1 MYSDDAMSDI
11 HQRLA
16 LLEEYRKT
24 VRIGI
29 FGSFYNSRK
38 DDLIQLR
45 DYLRDQGYPNAKIS
59 EDLDE
64 RSEEERKIE
73 DSIKNRELSKQLL
86 NESDI
91 HIFVVCMAGESDPV
105 TLIQSVS
112 MELERL
118 CTLREERR
126 LTADYVVVYLQKP
139 LQDTS
144 GGVFKGLVMTMK
156 NDWIFIEYEE
166 IQELFKTSRQL
177 CYNCLMEMHGFLRTQ

>member
-1 MYSDDAMSDI
+1 MYSDNAMSNI

-16 LLEEYRKT
+16 LLDGYRKT

-38 DDLIQLR
+38 NDLIQLR
-45 DYLRDQGYPNAKIS
+45 DYLRTQGYTNAKIS
-59 EDLDE
+59 EDLDD
-64 RSEEERKIE
+64 RLEEEWKI
-73 DSIKNRELSKQLL
+73 DNPIKNRELSTRLL

-91 HIFVVCMAGESDPV
+91 HIFVVCMTGESDPV

-118 CTLREERR
+118 CTLREKGH
-126 LTADYVVVYLQKP
+126 LTADCVVVYLQKP
-139 LQDTS
+139 LKETS
-144 GGVFKGLVMTMK
+144 GGVFKGLVMSMK
-156 NDWIFIEYEE
+156 NDWVFVEFEE

-177 CYNCLMEMHGFLRTQ
+177 CYNCLREMYGF

>member
-1 MYSDDAMSDI
+1 MYSNNAMSDI
-11 HQRLA
+11 RQRLA
-16 LLEEYRKT
+16 LMEGYRKT

-38 DDLIQLR
+38 DDLIRLR
-45 DYLRDQGYPNAKIS
+45 DYLRGQGYTNARIS
-59 EDLDE
+59 EDLDDRPE
-64 RSEEERKIE
+64 GEQKLE
-73 DSIKNRELSKQLL
+73 DPIKNRELSTQLL

-91 HIFVVCMAGESDPV
+91 HIFVVCRTGASDPV

-118 CTLREERR
+118 CTLREKGH

-144 GGVFKGLVMTMK
+144 GGVFKGLMMTMK
-156 NDWIFIEYEE
+156 NDWIFLDFEDIE
-166 IQELFKTSRQL
+166 ELFKTSRQV
-177 CYNCLMEMHGFLRTQ
+177 CYNCLREMYGF